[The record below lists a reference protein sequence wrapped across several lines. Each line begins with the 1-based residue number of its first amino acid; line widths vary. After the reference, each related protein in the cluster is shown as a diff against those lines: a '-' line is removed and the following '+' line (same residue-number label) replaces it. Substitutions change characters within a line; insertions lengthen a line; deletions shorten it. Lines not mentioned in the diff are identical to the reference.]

1 MDKKTYLQN
10 LLAIMMI
17 AMLSV
22 GLSSCSKDDDDGNR
36 DTEVPSIYI
45 LNPTSEDVYV
55 TTDNSVYISGAAQDN
70 NALKSITYTSSGGAN
85 GTAEGL
91 EEWSISNLPL
101 VDGDNK
107 IEITATDDSNN
118 KNTASITI
126 TKNQYLTFLG
136 IPFVDNDVI
145 YTNENTELW
154 ITVSIAPNDNLINS
168 SVRLIEVDDN
178 NNEVDEI
185 CTMYDDGNLEHGD
198 EIKGD
203 NVFSTLHVFNIKT
216 EGAHKYRIS
225 AKTLETQGE
234 VEGTSAI
241 FTLTVLNQQQA
252 EQKVKS
258 LMETQ
263 KQIEDKLSELLSNDE
278 LTIEDKEKE
287 IIEWLQKNP
296 TVENVQ
302 LEESVIKVTHKSG
315 LESYI
320 MQENP
325 NFRGGGHS
333 VDRGRYNTPQISL
346 VQQTRGINER
356 PNQQNR
362 TLTRANG
369 NGEDNTIIQN
379 KNVLI
384 WAPFENDGIPAMNAL
399 PFENSPV
406 DLNIKYITNG
416 RSVTGTDK

>member
-36 DTEVPSIYI
+36 DTEAPSIYI

-55 TTDNSVYISGAAQDN
+55 TTDNSVCISGAAQDN

-91 EEWSISNLPL
+91 EEWSISNLQL
-101 VDGDNK
+101 VEGDNQ

-136 IPFVDNDVI
+136 VPFVDNDVI

-154 ITVSIAPNDNLINS
+154 ITVSIAPNDNLMNS

-203 NVFSTLHVFNIKT
+203 NVFSTLHVFNIKN
-216 EGAHKYRIS
+216 EGSKRYRVS
-225 AKTLETQGE
+225 AKTLEMGVE
-234 VEGTSAI
+234 VEGTSSV
-241 FTLTVLNQQQA
+241 FTLTIVDKQKA
-252 EQKVKS
+252 EQQVRS
-258 LMETQ
+258 MMETQ
-263 KQIEDKLSELLSNDE
+263 QNIEDKMSEIANLSSEE
-278 LTIEDKEKE
+278 KEKE
-287 IIEWLQKNP
+287 L
-296 TVENVQ
+296 
-302 LEESVIKVTHKSG
+302 
-315 LESYI
+315 
-320 MQENP
+320 
-325 NFRGGGHS
+325 
-333 VDRGRYNTPQISL
+333 
-346 VQQTRGINER
+346 
-356 PNQQNR
+356 
-362 TLTRANG
+362 
-369 NGEDNTIIQN
+369 
-379 KNVLI
+379 
-384 WAPFENDGIPAMNAL
+384 
-399 PFENSPV
+399 
-406 DLNIKYITNG
+406 LNIWVHLG
-416 RSVTGTDK
+416 AA